1 LLTDDKRP
9 LEAAAALFQRTFA
22 KADHFRVATALCLL
36 IQDRAISL
44 PQRMLA
50 LFILFDL
57 YKSEVP
63 GNNPFLPVFL
73 EEVCSML
80 PSLEF
85 AHEPNPMQQKLH
97 LQEVQHPYIYPHK
110 APCASSHAHDKTAE
124 LRD

>member
-1 LLTDDKRP
+1 LVTDDKRP

-22 KADHFRVATALCLL
+22 KADHFRAATALCLL

-44 PQRMLA
+44 PQRMFA

-73 EEVCSML
+73 EEVCML
-80 PSLEF
+80 ATPTS
-85 AHEPNPMQQKLH
+85 AHQL
-97 LQEVQHPYIYPHK
+97 
-110 APCASSHAHDKTAE
+110 
-124 LRD
+124 